1 MTGKTEGAQSIAR
14 AALLLRTLS
23 TFGATGASLMQIS
36 MLTNLPKATV
46 HRILAAMIGE
56 RLIER
61 PAGTRHYRLGP
72 DIFAFGFAVRE
83 SFDLKQVARPSLDRL
98 ASETGAAI
106 YLGVRSGYDMLCLDK
121 SNGASEPQA
130 LLLEVHDRW
139 PLGIGSF
146 SLAML
151 AFLTEAE
158 IDEVVEFNQRRI
170 REEDTL
176 TFKHIRRS
184 IQKTRR
190 NGFAKRTTRSYRGLA
205 GVAAPVFDDRRYP
218 IASLC
223 AVSDASS
230 MHGSYLT
237 ELAQKL
243 MREAAL
249 ITKLYESGRLQLQQ
263 QEKWRLAVRGS
274 ARGLIPE

>member
-1 MTGKTEGAQSIAR
+1 
-14 AALLLRTLS
+14 
-23 TFGATGASLMQIS
+23 
-36 MLTNLPKATV
+36 
-46 HRILAAMIGE
+46 
-56 RLIER
+56 
-61 PAGTRHYRLGP
+61 
-72 DIFAFGFAVRE
+72 
-83 SFDLKQVARPSLDRL
+83 
-98 ASETGAAI
+98 
-106 YLGVRSGYDMLCLDK
+106 MLCLDK